1 MGIFTNLFVVGFF
14 IIAFVIGFSTFSPL
28 LVGLIDTASGFY
40 IDTQL
45 KPEPQI
51 DEAIC
56 DLRIKVFA
64 DLDQTLAL
72 TEFFVRIMP
81 EDSHNWSW
89 DDCHASSNFPLGSLL
104 DLSTRFQTQAIATG
118 AVTETACIT
127 IVDARDPTQKVTPI
141 TNSNLCRDILVTTG
155 ATFSLPLPFNVDAE
169 FVINNIPLR
178 EYNLEIVYVGRDIA
192 ITESGERTISLS
204 ANEPYV
210 TKICDQFSVRDRQQ
224 CVRTG

>member
-1 MGIFTNLFVVGFF
+1 MGIITNLVVLGFF
-14 IIAFVIGFSTFSPL
+14 IIALVIGFSTFAPL
-28 LVGLIDTASGFY
+28 LGGLIDEASGFY
-40 IDTQL
+40 VDTQL
-45 KPEPQI
+45 KPEPES

-56 DLRIKVFA
+56 DLRVKVFA
-64 DLDQTLAL
+64 DLDQTLPL
-72 TEFFVRIMP
+72 SEFFVRINP
-81 EDSHNWSW
+81 VDSHNWTW

-104 DLSTRFQTQAIATG
+104 DLGKRLQPLAVASG
-118 AVTETACIT
+118 AVTETACLT
-127 IVDARDPTQKVTPI
+127 IVDAKDPTQKVTPV

-155 ATFSLPLPFNVDAE
+155 ATLSLALPFNVDAE

-204 ANEPYV
+204 ANEPYI